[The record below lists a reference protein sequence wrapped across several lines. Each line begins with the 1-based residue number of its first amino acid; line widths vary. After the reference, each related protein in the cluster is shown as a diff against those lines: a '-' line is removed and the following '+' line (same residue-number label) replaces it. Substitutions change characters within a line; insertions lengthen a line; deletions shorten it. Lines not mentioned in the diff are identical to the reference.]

1 MPPNVRRTQSA
12 THNILGARSRWK
24 QAAKVRR
31 TLAPRANTDSG
42 LEAGLRHGYT
52 EPTDYKPQN
61 PTHSQNGGSDRTL
74 DGTPSSAEVNTS
86 PQANGDALRNRR
98 SNGKAE
104 EDSETTTKYEAKN
117 AKNKSDKLQKKNSHR
132 FYRPVHPREPFTVS
146 NQIRRTLLGS
156 WLNILLLAAPAG
168 IAVGA
173 AGLDGRIV
181 FGVNFVAI
189 VPLAAMLSDATEEV
203 ALRTGESIGGLINA
217 TFGNAVELIVAIIAL
232 TKGKVAIVQ
241 TSLIGSI
248 LSNLLLVL
256 GCCFLAGGYRRREQ
270 YFNTTVVDSA
280 ASLLILSVAGLIV
293 PTVFK
298 ENPTFED
305 RPGTAAL
312 SRGVAVILFFVYAAF
327 LVFQLHTHSAD
338 FAVESQK
345 VEPESLWRRR
355 KDANVMLRQ
364 DPSQGSLGEK
374 EDEDDDSDEA
384 EPELHFSVAL
394 GVLAIATVII
404 AFCAEYM
411 VGGISAIT
419 DAGGISEEFV
429 GLILLPIV
437 GNAAE
442 HVTAVK
448 VAYKD
453 KMDLSIGVAIGS
465 SIQVALF
472 VVPLLV
478 IIGWGMGVEDM
489 TLAFDMFQVA
499 VMFVSVLLVNY
510 LIGDGKSNWLEGVML
525 VCLYLAIAVCSWWY
539 PATGVAG

>member
-1 MPPNVRRTQSA
+1 MNLA
-12 THNILGARSRWK
+12 DNILGARSKWK

-61 PTHSQNGGSDRTL
+61 PTHKQNEGSDRTL
-74 DGTPSSAEVNTS
+74 DGTFSSAEASTS

-104 EDSETTTKYEAKN
+104 EDSEATTKQEGQDAKDDN
-117 AKNKSDKLQKKNSHR
+117 DKLQKKSSHR
-132 FYRPVHPREPFTVS
+132 FYRAVHPREPFTVS

-232 TKGKVAIVQ
+232 TKGEVAIVQ

-305 RPGTAAL
+305 RQGTAAL

-327 LVFQLHTHSAD
+327 LVFQLHTHSGD

-355 KDANVMLRQ
+355 KDPNAGDATQGQ
-364 DPSQGSLGEK
+364 DGEQEE
-374 EDEDDDSDEA
+374 EDEGDEA
-384 EPELHFSVAL
+384 EPELHFLVAL

-419 DAGGISEEFV
+419 DSGSISEEFV

-472 VVPLLV
+472 VIPLLV